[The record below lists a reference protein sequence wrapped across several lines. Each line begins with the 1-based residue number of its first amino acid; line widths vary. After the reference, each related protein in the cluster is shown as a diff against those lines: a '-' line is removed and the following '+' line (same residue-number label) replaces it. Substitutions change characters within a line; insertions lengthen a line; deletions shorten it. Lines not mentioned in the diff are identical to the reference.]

1 MQRRRFLAAL
11 AAAVPGALAA
21 QQGPPQSAPVEQ
33 ETAAA
38 ISPDLVREAAAPRIG
53 CNHLGFRAQDAK
65 IAVIRAGASGGAPV
79 GAFTVWDVGVWRP
92 VFHGQLRPVASD
104 FGAAAAADFSALDRP
119 GMYQLELGEGP
130 RGESPERSVPFFVA
144 ADVWRRTLPAV
155 FGYFRSQRCGVAVP
169 GVHPVCHLDDARR
182 RDNGQHVDTVGGWH
196 DAGDLRKWM
205 STTLLNALA
214 LLQLRRLLPAP
225 QPGDP
230 AVAAVHEEFRH
241 GNLYFLKMQDADG
254 KVWHDV
260 AGGVNG
266 DNSDNHWTDNI
277 IGTADDRYLN
287 TRKTALIAAL
297 FATVQAMAAQ
307 EFQAGDPAYARRV
320 LTAAERAWASFPQ
333 HSGSTAALAWWT
345 LAALELSRATGL
357 AAYAAAA
364 RRLGERLLA
373 RQAAAPPGA
382 ASGAWA
388 AGYWRSSP
396 AEDAAPFV
404 DIRFSAIPALALLEL
419 HGATVPAPRRGGW
432 LEAGR
437 AYLDGCVLPLAA
449 RNAYGVIPTGLYL
462 GTPSPETYRPLA
474 GSLTYR
480 YFLPV
485 RKQFWWQGANCHLA
499 AHAMLLAR
507 YAAALGP
514 ADGAAAEAYRRLAY
528 RQLEWIA
535 GANPFGASQI
545 TAVGLRQ
552 PFPHSRFV
560 GLIPGGIMNGIAGDA
575 ADQPIL
581 DRELRLDWRTC
592 EYWSPHVAYFLWA
605 VAALSA

>member
-21 QQGPPQSAPVEQ
+21 QQGPPETVPVEN

-38 ISPDLVREAAAPRIG
+38 ISPGLIRETIAPRIG
-53 CNHLGFRAQDAK
+53 CNHLGFLPRGPKLAVVRAA
-65 IAVIRAGASGGAPV
+65 AGSQPPSGG
-79 GAFTVWDVGVWRP
+79 FTIWDVGSWRP
-92 VFHGQLRPVASD
+92 VFHGEMRPIASD
-104 FGAAAAADFSALDRP
+104 FGPAAGADFSAFERP
-119 GMYQLELGEGP
+119 GMYQIQLGGGP
-130 RGESPERSVPFFVA
+130 RGESAERSVPFFLA
-144 ADVWRRTLPAV
+144 DDVWRRTLPAM
-155 FGYFRSQRCGVAVP
+155 FGYFRYQRCGVAVP

-205 STTLLNALA
+205 STTQLNALA

-230 AVAAVHEEFRH
+230 SIAAIQEEFRH
-241 GNLYFLKMQDADG
+241 GNVYFLKMQDADG
-254 KVWHDV
+254 KIWHDV

-287 TRKTALIAAL
+287 THKTSLIAAL
-297 FATVQAMAAQ
+297 FTTVEAMAAQ
-307 EFQAGDPAYARRV
+307 EFQASDPAYARQI
-320 LTAAERAWASFPQ
+320 LAAAGRAWASFPR
-333 HSGSTAALAWWT
+333 HSGNTAALAWWV
-345 LAALELSRATGL
+345 LAAIELSRATGRPE
-357 AAYAAAA
+357 YSNAAA
-364 RRLGERLLA
+364 RLGERLLA
-373 RQAAAPPGA
+373 RQATAGGA
-382 ASGAWA
+382 VQ
-388 AGYWRSSP
+388 GYWRGGP
-396 AEDAAPFV
+396 APDAAPFV

-419 HGATVPAPRRGGW
+419 HGAYPAHARRAAW
-432 LEAGR
+432 LAAGR
-437 AYLDGCVLPLAA
+437 AYLDECVLPLAG
-449 RNAYGVIPTGLYL
+449 RNAYGIVPTGLYAR
-462 GTPSPETYRPLA
+462 PESPETYRPL
-474 GSLTYR
+474 GGGLSYR

-485 RKQFWWQGANCHLA
+485 RKQFFWQGANCHLA

-507 YAAALGP
+507 YAAALDP
-514 ADGAAAEAYRRLAY
+514 AEAATAAAYRHLAH

-545 TAVGLRQ
+545 TGLGLRQ

-575 ADQPIL
+575 ADQPVL

-605 VAALSA
+605 VAALSAAAA

>member
-1 MQRRRFLAAL
+1 MQRRRFLASL

-21 QQGPPQSAPVEQ
+21 QAGPPQRAPVEA
-33 ETAAA
+33 ETAGT
-38 ISPDLVREAAAPRIG
+38 ISPSLLHAVAAPRIG
-53 CNHLGFRAQDAK
+53 CSHLGFFPQGPK
-65 IAVIRAGASGGAPV
+65 LAVIRGDGARPALTGQ
-79 GAFTVWDVGVWRP
+79 FTLWDVGDWRP
-92 VFHGQLRPVASD
+92 VFRGRLRPAVSD
-104 FGAAAAADFSALDRP
+104 FGPAALADFSPLERP
-119 GMYQLELGEGP
+119 GMYQLDLGRGP
-130 RGESPERSVPFFVA
+130 RGVGTERSVPFFLA
-144 ADVWRRTLPAV
+144 EDVWRRTLPVV
-155 FGYFRSQRCGVAVP
+155 FGYFRYQRCGVAVP

-182 RDNGQHVDTVGGWH
+182 RDTGEHVDEVGGWH

-205 STTLLNALA
+205 STTPLNALA

-225 QPGDP
+225 RPGDP
-230 AVAAVHEEFRH
+230 PVAAIQEEFRH

-254 KVWHDV
+254 KIWHDV

-277 IGTADDRYLN
+277 VGTADDRYIN
-287 TRKTALIAAL
+287 THKTALIAAL
-297 FATVQAMAAQ
+297 FTTVEAMAAQ
-307 EFQAGDPAYARRV
+307 EFAATDPSYARRM
-320 LTAAERAWASFPQ
+320 LAAGIRAWAAFTG
-333 HSGSTAALAWWT
+333 HGGGTAALAWWT
-345 LAALELSRATGL
+345 LAAIELARATGQ
-357 AAYAAAA
+357 AGYAAAA

-373 RQAAAPPGA
+373 RQAPAGTGLVGA
-382 ASGAWA
+382 VG
-388 AGYWRSSP
+388 GYWRSGAAPDSP
-396 AEDAAPFV
+396 PFV

-419 HGATVPAPRRGGW
+419 HGAFPAHPRSGAW
-432 LEAGR
+432 LAAGR
-437 AYLDGCVLPLAA
+437 AYLDHCVLPLAA
-449 RNAYGVIPTGLYL
+449 RNAYGIVPTGLYARRE
-462 GTPSPETYRPLA
+462 SPETYRPL
-474 GSLTYR
+474 GGGLSYR

-507 YAAALGP
+507 YASALG
-514 ADGAAAEAYRRLAY
+514 AGEASVAYRHLAL

-605 VAALSA
+605 VAALSAA